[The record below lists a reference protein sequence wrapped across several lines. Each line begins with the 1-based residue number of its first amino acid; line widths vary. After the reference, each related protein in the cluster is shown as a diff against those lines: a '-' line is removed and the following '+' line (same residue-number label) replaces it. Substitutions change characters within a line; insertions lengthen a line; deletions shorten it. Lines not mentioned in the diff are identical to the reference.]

1 MLIKTTE
8 LSEKDRKKV
17 DEGLLMSSKSLLE
30 RLEARNETESH
41 YKELFQDVITLDSNV
56 SSTSAKSNE
65 KLNTLV
71 NKYREELK
79 VKDKDINRLK
89 EIVEVM
95 SKNNERLNDEIISM
109 TIENNVLED
118 KFNTLNE
125 EHNKLIQRWL
135 SKVQQDADVMNTT
148 IESRGSR

>member
-30 RLEARNETESH
+30 RLETRNETESH

>member
-1 MLIKTTE
+1 MLIKTIE

>member
-1 MLIKTTE
+1 MSIKP
-8 LSEKDRKKV
+8 
-17 DEGLLMSSKSLLE
+17 LLE

-41 YKELFQDVITLDSNV
+41 YKELFQDVTTLDSNV
-56 SSTSAKSNE
+56 SSTSTKSNE